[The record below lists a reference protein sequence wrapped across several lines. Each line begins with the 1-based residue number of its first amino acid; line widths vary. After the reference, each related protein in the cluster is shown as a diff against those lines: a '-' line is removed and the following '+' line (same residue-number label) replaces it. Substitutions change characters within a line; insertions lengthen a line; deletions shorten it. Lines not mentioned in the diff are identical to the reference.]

1 MGHSE
6 TIVMLARQ
14 RSGTNALRDVLDSHQ
29 DIFCLPEVFQSQP
42 SVKARLEVETNYFNF
57 LEEHKDRLKE
67 IVTSQEAQEQF
78 FLEYLEFLRSFS
90 DKRYVLIDIKYNSA
104 HNVDGPWR
112 EIAAEPSLFDYI
124 RNNGM
129 RVLNLTRVNYLRFYL
144 SWVKTNIT
152 RKYHLHASGP
162 NATADAGA
170 EEEGLTVDLGDLLFR
185 LRLCQSEDSLVKRM
199 LGDYPQYM
207 AIEYE
212 ELFPRLGAPPSAEV
226 LSRVSEWLG
235 VEDNFPKTEP
245 RYRKMAVLPLSKAIT
260 NYGEVAEALSGTA
273 FEYMLED
280 EAPYRTAPAV

>member
-1 MGHSE
+1 MGHSD

-14 RSGTNALRDVLDSHQ
+14 RSGTNALRDVLDSHA

-57 LEEHKDRLKE
+57 LEEHKNRLKE
-67 IVTSQEAQEQF
+67 IVTSQQAQEEF
-78 FLEYLEFLRSFS
+78 FLEYVEFLRSFS

-112 EIAAEPSLFDYI
+112 DIAAEPSLFDYI

-144 SWVKTNIT
+144 SWVKTNLT
-152 RKYHLHASGP
+152 QKYHLHAGS
-162 NATADAGA
+162 NAGTNTD
-170 EEEGLTVDLGDLLFR
+170 EEGLTVDLDDLLFR
-185 LRLCQSEDSLVKRM
+185 LRRCQSEDSLVKRM
-199 LGDYPQYM
+199 LGGYSQYK

-226 LSRVSEWLG
+226 LDRVAEWLG
-235 VEDNFPKTEP
+235 IEASFPKTEP
-245 RYRKMAVLPLSKAIT
+245 RYRKMAVLPLSKAIA
-260 NYGEVAEALSGTA
+260 NYDEVAETLSGTEFA
-273 FEYMLED
+273 YMLED
-280 EAPYRTAPAV
+280 EAPYRAAPAV